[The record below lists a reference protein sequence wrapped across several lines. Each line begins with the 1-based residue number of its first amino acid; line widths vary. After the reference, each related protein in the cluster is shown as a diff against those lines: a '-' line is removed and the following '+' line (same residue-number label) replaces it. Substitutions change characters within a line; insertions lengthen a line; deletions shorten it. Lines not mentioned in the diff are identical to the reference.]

1 MSKFITVHFGWILG
15 QLYNLTNN
23 YGIAMILF
31 ALVVQTVM
39 VPMRAKAKQSTMK
52 MSRIQPLVQD
62 IQARYTD
69 PQKQNEMLQKLY
81 KEHGVSMGG
90 SCIWSLIPLFI
101 LFPLFQ
107 VIREPM
113 TYILRASAEEVTT
126 IIDVIKTAAPEVFT
140 GSRNGEYYA
149 QVIAA
154 GMIPQFAAEIK
165 AALPNISP
173 AILEGI
179 NFNFLGINLG
189 LIPSW
194 QFWTWD
200 VFNWANVG
208 AALIPMISAGSQMI
222 QSKVMQ
228 NMNNSVIT
236 DKNGVQD
243 AETAKKSQQNQSMS
257 MMLWMMPIMSLMIGY
272 SVSAGLSMYWF
283 IGGVYSTISD
293 VIMTK
298 KYRTLYDAEDA
309 ERLKRHLEE
318 ERIEAE
324 KERIRAERRAANP
337 DGITSNTSKKK
348 LQKQLRD
355 EEAAAKAA
363 AAREYAAKRGV
374 ATEDEGDAAH
384 VMSGIPSRPYCKG
397 RNYDPNRYNSTE
409 E

>member
-1 MSKFITVHFGWILG
+1 MSKFITVPFGWILG

-69 PQKQNEMLQKLY
+69 PTKQNEMLQKLY

-113 TYILRASAEEVTT
+113 TYILRASAEEVSV

-140 GSRNGEYYA
+140 ASRNGEYYA

-154 GMIPQFAAEIK
+154 GMIPQFAAEIQ
-165 AALPNISP
+165 AALPGIS
-173 AILEGI
+173 ANILEGI

-200 VFNWANVG
+200 AYSWANIG
-208 AALIPMISAGSQMI
+208 AALIPVISAGSQLI

-243 AETAKKSQQNQSMS
+243 AETAKKSQQNQSMN
-257 MMLWMMPIMSLMIGY
+257 MMLWMMPFMSLMIGY

-283 IGGVYSTISD
+283 LGGVYSTISD
-293 VIMTK
+293 MIMTK

-363 AAREYAAKRGV
+363 AARDYAAKKGIAV
-374 ATEDEGDAAH
+374 EEEGEAAQ